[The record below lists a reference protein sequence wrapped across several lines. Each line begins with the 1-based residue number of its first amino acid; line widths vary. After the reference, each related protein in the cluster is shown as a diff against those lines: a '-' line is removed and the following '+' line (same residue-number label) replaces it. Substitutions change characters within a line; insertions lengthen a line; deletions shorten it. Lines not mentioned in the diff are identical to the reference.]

1 MFLCIFTPVILAKAN
16 ILWNPMDPAWINQSA
31 VIGYTIGSVG
41 MIAPVLALLIDR
53 TNLTVNVFVIVGLS
67 IVESILGF
75 FPLGF
80 FVLLARVV
88 AMGIYVPYTLG
99 FAASFIF
106 VRKVGL
112 FSGTIF
118 FCDWDHFCSV
128 MCSGFYNF
136 ETNCINQRRKSGEGN
151 CTAGCCGVDGGLPI
165 TRLYCRK
172 THKVRSFQCVN
183 LGLCK

>member
-16 ILWNPMDPAWINQSA
+16 ILWDPMDPAWINQSA

-118 FCDWDHFCSV
+118 SV
-128 MCSGFYNF
+128 IGIISAVLCAVVFTILRLIAL
-136 ETNCINQRRKSGEGN
+136 TNEENQVKEIVLLVAVALMVVYPLLVYIVGKRTKSGVSN
-151 CTAGCCGVDGGLPI
+151 V
-165 TRLYCRK
+165 
-172 THKVRSFQCVN
+172 
-183 LGLCK
+183 